1 MNTITIDG
9 VKVNCD
15 FVYKNVYVGLQKKRE
30 SDDIKK
36 DTNFDDIEKY
46 LYIRYSDNDL
56 IITLH
61 KEILEFLNM
70 QENELWEI
78 AERNTFE
85 ETQIVTLAQVLSE
98 LTGGDVSEFESMVPL
113 YVVSNISRYLG
124 ASAILDIKK
133 IKEMAKEFN
142 IRKFVML
149 PSSIHECLI
158 MPYDENCDMDKLTNM
173 VDEINL
179 DHVDESE
186 QLADKAYIIEVEY

>member
-124 ASAILDIKK
+124 ASAILDMKK

>member
-9 VKVNCD
+9 VKVNRD
-15 FVYKNVYVGLQKKRE
+15 FVYKKVYVGLQKKRE
-30 SDDIKK
+30 SNDIKK

-46 LYIRYSDNDL
+46 LYIRHSDNDL

-61 KEILEFLNM
+61 KKILEFLNM

-78 AERNTFE
+78 AERNTFK
-85 ETQIVTLAQVLSE
+85 ETQIVTLAQVLAE
-98 LTGGDVSEFESMVPL
+98 LAGTNISVFESMVPL
-113 YVVSNISRYLG
+113 YVVSNMIRYFG
-124 ASAILDIKK
+124 ASAILDMKK

-142 IRKFVML
+142 IRKFVMF

-173 VDEINL
+173 VYEINL

-186 QLADKAYIIEVEY
+186 QLSDKVYIIDVEY